1 MVCTDDKD
9 SDQSLDI
16 FRVFLTKRK
25 RQGLEYF
32 RKKVR
37 AKILLFFI
45 ETTVTIVGG
54 VILMS

>member
-1 MVCTDDKD
+1 VEE
-9 SDQSLDI
+9 QVELAENA
-16 FRVFLTKRK
+16 
-25 RQGLEYF
+25 LEYF